1 MLVINYPS
9 GPLPS
14 PSLLPLTLP
23 SPPLY
28 WHFFQVPLRVCLY
41 PPMFL
46 SGERHYHSSHLI
58 PSPPSPPPPLL
69 PPLKDFA
76 SFLWQFT
83 CTSWVHMYLLSGER
97 QHEKQFHLSN
107 TSPSPPPPPSPF
119 QDFASF
125 LRQFTGT
132 HLYSWVEKCSMRS
145 TFIYLKQAQAQALAP
160 HPPFWD
166 FACFPNSSHEPIYT
180 SEWRE
185 VMCE

>member
-58 PSPPSPPPPLL
+58 PSSPSPPPPLL

-107 TSPSPPPPPSPF
+107 TSPSPPPRHLSRILL
-119 QDFASF
+119 AF
-125 LRQFTGT
+125 L
-132 HLYSWVEKCSMRS
+132 
-145 TFIYLKQAQAQALAP
+145 
-160 HPPFWD
+160 D
-166 FACFPNSSHEPIYT
+166 SSQVPIYT
-180 SEWRE
+180 PEWRNAAWE
-185 VMCE
+185 ALSFI

>member
-58 PSPPSPPPPLL
+58 PSPPSPPSPPPPPYFHHSRILL
-69 PPLKDFA
+69 AFSDNSHVPPE
-76 SFLWQFT
+76 FT
-83 CTSWVHMYLLSGER
+83 CTSWVERDSMRSNFIYLTQVQAL
-97 QHEKQFHLSN
+97 
-107 TSPSPPPPPSPF
+107 PPPPSPF

-166 FACFPNSSHEPIYT
+166 FACFP
-180 SEWRE
+180 
-185 VMCE
+185 

>member
-14 PSLLPLTLP
+14 PSLLPLALL

-58 PSPPSPPPPLL
+58 PSPPSPPLL

-83 CTSWVHMYLLSGER
+83 CTYLHSWVERDSVRSNFIYLTQAQAL
-97 QHEKQFHLSN
+97 
-107 TSPSPPPPPSPF
+107 PPPPTPPSRT
-119 QDFASF
+119 
-125 LRQFTGT
+125 LRFPWQFTGT
-132 HLYSWVEKCSMRS
+132 HLYSWVERCSMRS
-145 TFIYLKQAQAQALAP
+145 TFIYLKQAQALAP
-160 HPPFWD
+160 HPTF
-166 FACFPNSSHEPIYT
+166 
-180 SEWRE
+180 
-185 VMCE
+185 